1 MELHGLPEVDE
12 PVITLKIDM
21 NQLLGFYEEINA
33 KAISKRVGIH
43 LTLLSQ
49 YVSGKKIPSENQQRK
64 ILEGIHA
71 LGKELQGLEFDLKHC
86 NKQAQS
92 ASLSMK

>member
-12 PVITLKIDM
+12 PVITLQIDM
-21 NQLLGFYEEINA
+21 NQLFGFYEEINA

-49 YVSGKKIPSENQQRK
+49 YVSGKKIPSKKQQRK
-64 ILEGIHA
+64 ILDGIHA
-71 LGKELQGLEFDLKHC
+71 LGKELQGLEF
-86 NKQAQS
+86 
-92 ASLSMK
+92 M